1 MKTMPEEHDTVQARD
16 RYNRI
21 AWMYDPMESTIEG
34 MVFRRWRKRL
44 WANIPYGNGLE
55 VGVGTGKNM
64 PYYPE
69 GAHLT
74 AIDLSPKMLERARLR
89 ASKLKANVELLEMN
103 AEHLGF
109 PDNTFDWAVATFVF
123 CSVPNPVQ
131 GLGELSRVV
140 KPDGQIFLLEHVRV
154 DIPPIG
160 TLMDIANSVAVRL
173 SGANINRNTVSNV
186 SASGLQIETLE
197 NLGPFG
203 LVKLIIARPG

>member
-1 MKTMPEEHDTVQARD
+1 MPEDHDTVITRD

-21 AWMYDPMESTIEG
+21 AWMYDSTESAIEG

-44 WANIPYGNGLE
+44 WANIPCGNGLE

-74 AIDLSPKMLERARLR
+74 AIDLSPKMLERARLK

-103 AEHLGF
+103 AEHLEF
-109 PDNTFDWAVATFVF
+109 ADNTFDWAVATFVF
-123 CSVPNPVQ
+123 CSVPNPIL
-131 GLGELSRVV
+131 GLGELRRVV
-140 KPDGQIFLLEHVRV
+140 KPDGRIFLLEHVRV
-154 DIPPIG
+154 DTPPMG
-160 TLMDIANSVAVRL
+160 TLMDIANPVAVRL

-186 SASGLQIETLE
+186 RASGLQVETVE
-197 NLGPFG
+197 DLGPFG
-203 LVKLIIARPG
+203 VVKLIIAQPG